1 MNRID
6 IINTL
11 HKYELNNTKYMVL
24 SGAAMVLYGIKD
36 STDDID
42 ISLDDTYYDELLTKY
57 DCVLEMGKDDVY
69 YIDNVINFGRD
80 YYNKE
85 DIVYVDNIP
94 VQSIDA
100 IIKLKKS
107 LNRDKDIKDLSK
119 IDKYLNK
126 SSLVLAYLGDSIY
139 EVYIRKYL
147 LNKDI
152 PKVDMLNK
160 EATKYVSARGQAS
173 YLKKMIDNN
182 YLTDIELEI
191 IKRARNHKSRNP
203 KNTDIVT
210 YKNATGLEALIGY
223 LELTYNKNRIDEI
236 MDYIL
241 KED

>member
-182 YLTDIELEI
+182 YLTDTELEI

>member
-107 LNRDKDIKDLSK
+107 LNRDIT
-119 IDKYLNK
+119 
-126 SSLVLAYLGDSIY
+126 
-139 EVYIRKYL
+139 
-147 LNKDI
+147 
-152 PKVDMLNK
+152 KVDMLYK

-182 YLTDIELEI
+182 YLTDTELEI